1 MTDQIIETLPKEDPI
16 EPKESWV
23 EVWRRRLTP
32 LGYAVFMSAQ
42 AVDIMSVSGVVVTL
56 DDIQLRYGMDYG
68 TTSWVLS
75 AYSVTFGGFILLFG
89 RVGDVLGHHL
99 VFGYGLILF
108 ALFSALCAG
117 IDNFMALVI
126 FRALQ
131 GLCAASTIPSSYAI
145 IANTY
150 TGKTLNLALSGIACV
165 HSIAYG
171 LGLVIGGAVVQS
183 PIGYKGVFWFFFGIS
198 LLGGLL
204 ALIVVKPMST
214 SRKDLKRLDFL
225 GSLLLVGGAVMVI
238 VGLTEGGQRW
248 NSPLVYVLLPV
259 GGVML
264 VVFMLWEV
272 YYASRPKSNLFPL
285 IPNNIWRI
293 QNFKAILFC
302 TAMLYGGYFTIL
314 LNTVQYFQ
322 YVVGDSP
329 LIAGV
334 KFFPAIVTLSIV
346 VLTIRYGMFPPKWAC
361 AAGMAIATVGM
372 AVISL
377 MRPDSNYWRYAFP
390 GLILFAF
397 GSVLFFIHYINMI
410 MTVAPL
416 DMQGLVSGIYQTA
429 AQIATAL
436 AFSASA
442 SILGDVTSQEG
453 SLDEKFHNTFYLGMA
468 CAAVGTL
475 MVLLFVRHPKTE
487 EPASPQESDDEIDSE
502 TGTKVEV

>member
-1 MTDQIIETLPKEDPI
+1 MTDKVIKSTPEATIKENWIDI
-16 EPKESWV
+16 
-23 EVWRRRLTP
+23 WRRRLTP
-32 LGYAVFMSAQ
+32 LGYAVFVSAQ
-42 AVDIMSVSGVVVTL
+42 AVDIMSISGVVVTL
-56 DDIQLRYGMDYG
+56 DDIQARFGMDFG

-75 AYSVTFGGFILLFG
+75 AYSITFGGFILLFG
-89 RVGDVLGHHL
+89 RVSDVLGHHII
-99 VFGYGLILF
+99 FGYGLILF

-117 IDNFMALVI
+117 IENFMALVI

-165 HSIAYG
+165 HSVAYG
-171 LGLVIGGAVVQS
+171 LGLVIGGAVVES
-183 PIGYKGVFWFFFGIS
+183 SIGYKGVFWFFFGIS

-204 ALIVVKPMST
+204 ALLLVKPMPT
-214 SRKDLKRLDFL
+214 SRKDLKRLDFF
-225 GSLLLVGGAVMVI
+225 GSLLLVGGALLVI

-259 GGVML
+259 GAVML
-264 VVFMLWEV
+264 TLFMLWEV
-272 YYASRPKSNLFPL
+272 YYASRPKSNIFPL
-285 IPNNIWRI
+285 IPNEIWRI

-322 YVVGDSP
+322 YVVGDSA

-346 VLTIRYGMFPPKWAC
+346 VLTIRYGMIPPKWAC

-372 AVISL
+372 VVISL
-377 MRPDSNYWRYAFP
+377 MQPDSNYWRYAFP
-390 GLILFAF
+390 GLILVAF

-442 SILGDVTSQEG
+442 SILGDVTAREG
-453 SLDEKFHNTFYLGMA
+453 SLNDKFHNTFYLGMG
-468 CAAVGTL
+468 CTAAGTL
-475 MVLLFVRHPKTE
+475 LVLLFVRHPKPE
-487 EPASPQESDDEIDSE
+487 EPKSTQELVDEDLSE
-502 TGTKVEV
+502 ADTTVGEV